1 MPPQMKQKDHFER
14 PVRPEKGVEVLNG
27 AFGHPMWKMV
37 STNLPAATDAPAKR
51 SAGVAQPKR
60 PLPQPQTARQQK
72 TAINL
77 GGPPIGYP
85 ILIASSFPTPVRS
98 MPQDGQPAET
108 VSILPVSSS
117 FVTLP
122 SPDAESS
129 AMDDSHS
136 TDQDVTSE
144 ANDGHQA
151 KREAAAPAESTVA
164 NELPAIAARSQ
175 SYDEPALA
183 VAGLVESG
191 TDRLHET
198 PGGLT
203 TVLILTVTCMIGF
216 ALAL

>member
-14 PVRPEKGVEVLNG
+14 PVRPEKGVELLNG

-37 STNLPAATDAPAKR
+37 STNLPAATDALAKR

-85 ILIASSFPTPVRS
+85 ILIASAFPSPIRPI
-98 MPQDGQPAET
+98 PQDGQPAQSA
-108 VSILPVSSS
+108 SILPVSGS
-117 FVTLP
+117 FVTIP
-122 SPDAESS
+122 APDAESS
-129 AMDDSHS
+129 ATDDPRV
-136 TDQDVTSE
+136 TDQDAISE
-144 ANDGHQA
+144 TNDGHQA

-175 SYDEPALA
+175 SYEEPALA
-183 VAGLVESG
+183 VAGLEESG

-216 ALAL
+216 PLAL